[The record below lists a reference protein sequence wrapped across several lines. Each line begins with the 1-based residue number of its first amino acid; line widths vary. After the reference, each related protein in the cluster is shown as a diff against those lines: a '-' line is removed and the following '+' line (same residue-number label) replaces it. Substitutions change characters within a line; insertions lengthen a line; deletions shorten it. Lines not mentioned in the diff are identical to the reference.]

1 MAYGLNID
9 GANNSFVFDSTI
21 AGATAMPV
29 IQGSTSVTSGNAY
42 SGYTVGDLIFARP
55 ATGFLN
61 RITGATITA
70 AGTGYTSAP
79 TVTFSGGGAFSAA
92 TGTATISGGGV
103 TGITITNAG
112 TLYTSAPTIA
122 FSGGGGSGAAATA
135 TGLALISSDW
145 TQTTPEADGNQEF
158 ILLRPSDTAGLAT
171 NQNGSTY
178 GLQIFDADGT
188 TVMYDSRHT
197 SSGLDIK
204 AGAGTGFTGGG
215 AFSGSTFVPDTSNS
229 NLLYASA
236 NANTYVLMSTGY
248 SRVMGFITVKIGYS
262 FSSTNIYYA
271 GYYHYSGFGSTG
283 QGGLPSSSQMIIGDL
298 VT

>member
-1 MAYGLNID
+1 MAYGLSIE

-42 SGYTVGDLIFARP
+42 SGYTAGDLIFARP
-55 ATGFLN
+55 ATGV
-61 RITGATITA
+61 
-70 AGTGYTSAP
+70 S
-79 TVTFSGGGAFSAA
+79 V
-92 TGTATISGGGV
+92 
-103 TGITITNAG
+103 
-112 TLYTSAPTIA
+112 
-122 FSGGGGSGAAATA
+122 
-135 TGLALISSDW
+135 ISSDW
-145 TQTTPEADGNQEF
+145 TSTSPVASGNQEF

-204 AGAGTGFTGGG
+204 AGLGTGFPGGG
-215 AFSGSTFVPDTSNS
+215 AFSGGSFVPDTSSS
-229 NLLYASA
+229 NLLYTSA

-248 SRVMGFITVKIGYS
+248 SRTIGFITVKIGYN
-262 FSSTNIYYA
+262 FSSTNIYYV
-271 GYYHYSGFGSTG
+271 GYYHYSGYGSSG
-283 QGGLPSSSQMIIGDL
+283 QGGIASSSQMIIGDL